1 MKLGEFREKTKD
13 LPDDTDMLMEAEEH
27 MQYNEM
33 FFRWI
38 LPPVL
43 DHPYVVL
50 FEGGQIW
57 NYELDLDARIDA
69 RLDL

>member
-43 DHPYVVL
+43 DHPPM
-50 FEGGQIW
+50 
-57 NYELDLDARIDA
+57 
-69 RLDL
+69 